1 MKECVNNNLKSE
13 YVMKRVNRMLVMAG
27 MVASMLIGVSN
38 GMAQQGGG
46 QGGPGNFDPAQMRER
61 MMERY
66 KEQLEVKDDAEW
78 KLISERVTKVT
89 EARMAV
95 GMGGRGMFGAPR
107 NRGGGGANAGGDQA
121 NNNANRRQRFG
132 GEPDPDQE
140 ALQKAIEGKASNDE
154 LKAKMAKYRES
165 KKAKQAKLVAAQ
177 DELRKVLNVRQEAI
191 GVDMGLLE

>member
-1 MKECVNNNLKSE
+1 
-13 YVMKRVNRMLVMAG
+13 MKRVNRMLVMAG
-27 MVASMLIGVSN
+27 MVASMVIGVSN
-38 GMAQQGGG
+38 GIAQQGGGQGGG
-46 QGGPGNFDPAQMRER
+46 QGGPGNFDPAQMRQR

-66 KEQLEVKDDAEW
+66 KEQLEVTDDAEW

-95 GMGGRGMFGAPR
+95 GMGGGRGMFGAPR
-107 NRGGGGANAGGDQA
+107 NRGGGGGNAGGDQA

-140 ALQKAIEGKASNDE
+140 ALQKAIEGKASNEE
-154 LKAKMAKYRES
+154 LKAKLAKYRES

-191 GVDMGLLE
+191 SVDMGLLD